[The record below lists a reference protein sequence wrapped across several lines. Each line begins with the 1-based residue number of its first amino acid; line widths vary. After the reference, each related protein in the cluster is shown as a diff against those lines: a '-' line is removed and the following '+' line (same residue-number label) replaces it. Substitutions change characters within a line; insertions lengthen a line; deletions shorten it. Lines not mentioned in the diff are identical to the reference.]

1 MQWLVDNNFS
11 ITEPEDD
18 LRHLIKQQ
26 DNPLFRLIRIITH
39 DKRRY
44 NPYVIFVS
52 SERSCKSEENI
63 RHLVYEGIVVNGQ
76 RYVFSER
83 SASMTRTGIFSFVDA
98 RIADDLNRRIT
109 MDITFD
115 TTVLSKYYAYR
126 GLFFSS
132 CHCLEGWRPKII
144 IVPDL
149 TLPVPHQHIKYLYDS
164 EV

>member
-98 RIADDLNRRIT
+98 RIADELNS
-109 MDITFD
+109 
-115 TTVLSKYYAYR
+115 VLLWILPLIQRYCPSIMPIGVYFSAR
-126 GLFFSS
+126 AIVLRDGGLR
-132 CHCLEGWRPKII
+132 L
-144 IVPDL
+144 L
-149 TLPVPHQHIKYLYDS
+149 
-164 EV
+164 